1 RCHFAISARTAAD
14 RPYLIFALM
23 DIYQDATNERYW
35 KANCKKLT
43 TRNRVIRTVN
53 FYGIPRL

>member
-1 RCHFAISARTAAD
+1 M
-14 RPYLIFALM
+14 IFALM